1 MPTPKKPDAHV
12 EMTFKAQWPIILC
25 VRKFL
30 SSFFVL
36 DLSSRE
42 RAGRIAMAASEL
54 LENATKY
61 SSNEHG
67 VIRIAVTRRGA
78 EIDLVVENPVDKRQI
93 EVLRREIVLINS
105 MAPEEIY
112 LRRMH
117 EASQAGAQGRL
128 GLARIR
134 FAAGARLHLEA
145 GERTV
150 AVHAIFP
157 SKEA

>member
-1 MPTPKKPDAHV
+1 MRTPEKPDAHV
-12 EMTFKAQWPIILC
+12 EMLFKAQWPFILC

-30 SSFFVL
+30 SSFFL
-36 DLSSRE
+36 RDLASRE

-54 LENATKY
+54 LENAIKY
-61 SSNEHG
+61 SSNEPG
-67 VIRIAVTRRGA
+67 LIRIAVTRRGG
-78 EIDLVVENPVDKRQI
+78 EIDLVVENSVDERQI
-93 EVLRREIVLINS
+93 EVLRREVVLINS

-117 EASQAGAQGRL
+117 EASQSGAQGRL

-134 FAAGARLHLEA
+134 FAAGARLNLET

-150 AVHAIFP
+150 AIHAIFS
-157 SKEA
+157 SKET